1 MPNPTFT
8 LGEPLSPGATAPT
21 TQSLPPREI
30 EREWQDP
37 DGNLPPYTH
46 LTMHDLPSEDPE
58 ESGLP
63 DEFHDFQPALLRE
76 TCQLQRPDFFVGVDL
91 NLYYDPDHPLW
102 HKRPDWFLA
111 LGVAPARTQAD
122 LRLSYVFWQEKVS
135 PFLVVELLSPSTED
149 DDLGKIDQKK
159 GKPTVKWDVYEQV
172 LKVPFYVIYDSLRDG
187 KAERYENQLRVFA
200 LQEGRYQ
207 AMELSTPR
215 FWFEQLGMGLGLWPG
230 VYQGAEGEWLRWYDR
245 VASPVENRASASGE
259 NLEDRW
265 IPTAVEET
273 VQANQRA
280 AQEHLR
286 AEQAN
291 QRAEQERLRAEQLA
305 EKLRSLGIDPNQL

>member
-8 LGEPLSPGATAPT
+8 LGQSPWPESTALT
-21 TQSLPPREI
+21 TQSPPPREI

-91 NLYYDPDHPLW
+91 NLYYDPYHPLW

-149 DDLGKIDQKK
+149 DDLGKIGQQK
-159 GKPTVKWDVYEQV
+159 GQPTVKWDVYEQV
-172 LKVPFYVIYDSLRDG
+172 LKVPFYVIYD
-187 KAERYENQLRVFA
+187 RYENQLRVFA
-200 LQEGRYQ
+200 LQDGQYQ
-207 AMELSTPR
+207 AMELTDSK
-215 FWFEQLGMGLGLWPG
+215 FWFEQLGMGLGLWQG
-230 VYQGAEGEWLRWYDR
+230 VYQGAEGKWLRWYDR
-245 VASPVENRASASGE
+245 PAAPAEHPA
-259 NLEDRW
+259 DRW

-273 VQANQRA
+273 
-280 AQEHLR
+280 L
-286 AEQAN
+286 QAN
-291 QRAEQERLRAEQLA
+291 QRAEQEHLRAERERLRAEQLA